1 MEGISQLRIALSN
14 ALDGNA
20 TQNGEQELFDLL
32 MLHKSRLANVFDFGS
47 RNPQELKE
55 IESGKTV
62 VNGKQVAVNSEFARQ
77 AIFLS
82 QHLEC
87 SERYVAGLLH
97 SVMAKNPNLDPINC
111 LEHAVAE
118 FHARRRHLVDSLRH
132 LLEATEG
139 ALSPNAPVLLHHLS
153 NYVRKDLVVPQT
165 SPARG
170 EIPLAFRIFKEM
182 ENLGIVIAR
191 ADNGRKSAQT
201 NTLIPP
207 QGMLLILI
215 LPIPVSN
222 SASGNITL
230 GVEISNAR
238 YDSLKY
244 ERRCLAHCL
253 YLISRLGLVSPDET
267 KAMVEWL
274 ITNPNHSMTFY
285 LFTTVLTVFDTVN
298 PDTPGAQTRNFLA
311 NDKALL
317 SFMTKKL
324 EPATEWKEPGLKAAV
339 LLKWALFLTEYRH
352 RNPDLENREGFRT
365 EELEVQIWNAVQ
377 GDIFLYLSMAL
388 LQIRRSTTTYS
399 PSLLVGVSLSPE
411 QQEQREV
418 PPDDFR
424 PLVLNA
430 FEVLVR
436 SLITHA
442 SSELRKIKQR
452 QEDLVLA
459 NARTD
464 RTRSGSSRFRPAS
477 TIDSE
482 RSSSS
487 PRNDIAMLYSFM
499 GLLYLSL
506 PEDSAL
512 QFWGA
517 GGQVAPNTTNY
528 LEYLETTAGRLP
540 AFLQWAVW
548 STQVQ
553 DANMTMALYDMLAGL
568 SKGQQCSELSYN
580 FMARGNGEIIPGSSL
595 PSGGSSVSWDVV
607 FGLLDSWATGPGVRS
622 PVATQANSQS
632 ILGGSS
638 TLARASNRTQ
648 DIHLGQ
654 QDVLLAQSFLRLLS
668 TVVIHSVAVRVT
680 ISGHARFRAI
690 PTLVSLIPLRV
701 PLELKGM
708 IFETLAAFC
717 QPGAGVPG
725 VEICRAV
732 WTLMERLEVINV
744 RPSASVGFG
753 SSFVSVK
760 GVEVELEEIEASH
773 GLYPAT
779 IPFLKLLSTLI
790 HTPKRVP
797 LKDRVSDQASTNPI
811 PESLGQPY
819 RLPGIGPFVTFVIDN
834 VFSKISSREYRRPSE
849 RWQMNDLCLAF
860 IERVLA
866 SYDMESLLASAE
878 AGNMKENSIAPYLIH
893 PGYEIMKRMLT
904 ASNLQNAI
912 FSYVVEG
919 LIGFE
924 KGFATEEPFFEST
937 ITRVLRIVN
946 RVLEIQGIFLDI
958 LVPLISEFDSTPLV
972 GTVHPRSYFV
982 KFDQA
987 LSFAANYA
995 PAIAA
1000 YVAQPAHF
1008 EVVLLSVKIISQLSV
1023 SDAFSN
1029 LAALIERS
1037 DDSDRILVGYL
1048 QILGVESFEDVSIA
1062 ETVAEETT
1070 GAGAPDIE
1078 DTPISLEQAT
1088 RTAVLDMLIR
1098 NTALNRPFPNLGH
1111 FLLFGETNSEQ
1122 GLQDPRA
1129 LGARRAC
1136 VHSLLELLNSG
1147 IPASKNKQRNSEVQG
1162 MPLFMTLPALAER
1175 CYHVIYQLC
1184 VHPRTSSSTMRY
1196 LRTREDFFTRQ
1207 LSAIPSQVPQTPQEP
1222 SVEVL
1227 YNDGSRVITTVP
1239 TLTSF
1244 LRLRSWIFDL
1254 VALDLHVLTSR
1265 GRTRNVSEV
1274 LDILFGNES
1283 ALDEPISWE
1292 DEVFRPFREVGQSH
1306 LKIIEFVQSL
1316 TFEWADSLTVKPVD
1330 LQLLAGV
1337 NLQACIRKD
1346 TAGCEII
1353 DRSALL
1359 VLLMTA
1365 RRALFAQNKIVTP
1378 VQAQQLETETSYILE
1393 SCAVENHR
1401 RQVVHAVS
1409 KGFEAWRRMLDLT
1422 LTKCFAYLPQDHRE
1436 NMLFD
1441 ILHVLPPIIKSEDLH
1456 QSTAVLL
1463 SEVVLSSITKL
1474 CEDRQHQV
1482 ILQSAGGDPHSELLP
1497 AERLYLILRSILECI
1512 LGSSHVELVRGN
1524 LYAALINYVDLVSS
1538 GEEKSASRTT
1548 QSLGVSMLTS
1558 TRDASPFNDSLSLVS
1573 SPSQRHTL
1581 QSHSL
1586 ALLKTGLERLLV
1598 TVSRDA
1604 IDGSEV
1610 WRTVAFMLLD
1620 SLVQLSAL
1628 EKQHPVL
1635 TPLVRHGILAN
1646 FVQGVKESD
1655 HLLQAI
1661 LKPDP
1666 DDLNPLYVYESK
1678 MSFFIRMAQ
1687 TRAGA
1692 ERLLDAQLL
1701 PILAQCDFLD
1711 ARPEADSAFVDHG
1724 SFLPSAIQRYHN
1736 IFMPNL
1742 QLINAM
1748 LATLGGKHATA
1759 SNQALDFLLQH
1770 SATMVILLKN
1780 ETGDVSLS
1788 HLEEIHLLVTLC
1800 AQTLPLVP
1808 QSELASVHSG
1818 FGAINAAILGLSTKC
1833 LGRGTW
1839 MEIVK
1844 PHTDAE
1850 ILHAS
1855 VLASGYGSHTK
1866 FDLEVRKKER
1876 LLRNALVSYAGAT
1889 SDFTEPEIN
1898 LVLSPV
1904 HVASRYS
1911 ERSSHFLATI
1921 PTVGDALEALNSL
1934 CQDLSS
1940 TLKQISDIAAELSA
1954 KELIAVDNIQEVIQ
1968 IVSDIDIEFI
1978 QDLEIGQKRNLIC
1991 RELEKISTEAHRDAK
2006 LTMINIKLAT
2016 LEMVLLLLWRHIVY
2030 YAEGTHAKTA
2040 QLNVSTAT
2048 AVRLLTTPDSSAF
2061 RLEVGKKLMPALH
2074 RLQTVVAD
2082 EILAEDEWRA
2092 SQVYVE
2098 IMCRRLRDVVG
2109 IDSEEMADEAS

>member
-1 MEGISQLRIALSN
+1 MDTISHLRTALSS
-14 ALDGNA
+14 ALDDRGSQNA
-20 TQNGEQELFDLL
+20 GQELFS
-32 MLHKSRLANVFDFGS
+32 MLIFHKSRLANVFDVGN

-97 SVMAKNPNLDPINC
+97 SLMSQNPNITPVYC
-111 LEHAVAE
+111 LEMAVAE
-118 FHARRRHLVDSLRH
+118 FHSRRRQLVDCLRY
-132 LLEATEG
+132 LLEATEVAQSPDVP
-139 ALSPNAPVLLHHLS
+139 ALYHHIS
-153 NYVRKDLVVPQT
+153 NYVRRDLAIPEA
-165 SPARG
+165 SPTGG
-170 EIPLAFRIFKEM
+170 EIPLAYRIFKEM
-182 ENLGIVIAR
+182 ENLGNVISR
-191 ADNGRKSAQT
+191 ADNARKSAQT
-201 NTLIPP
+201 NTVVP
-207 QGMLLILI
+207 QQ
-215 LPIPVSN
+215 
-222 SASGNITL
+222 GNPTL
-230 GVEISNAR
+230 GSDILNAR

-244 ERRCLAHCL
+244 ERRNLGNCL
-253 YLISRLGLVSPDET
+253 YLLARLGLVSPNEI
-267 KAMVEWL
+267 KNMVEWL
-274 ITNPNHSMTFY
+274 VTNPNHSMTFY
-285 LFTTVLTVFDTVN
+285 ILTTILTVFDTVN
-298 PDTPGAQTRNFLA
+298 PDTPGARTRNVLA
-311 NDKALL
+311 NDKPLL
-317 SFMTKKL
+317 SFMAKKL
-324 EPATEWKEPGLKAAV
+324 EPATEWKEPGLKATV
-339 LLKWALFLTEYRH
+339 LLKWTLFLTEHRH
-352 RNPDLENREGFRT
+352 RNPNLENREGFRT

-377 GDIFLYLSMAL
+377 GDIFLYLSMVL
-388 LQIRRSTTTYS
+388 LQLRKSTTGFS
-399 PSLLVGVSLSPE
+399 PSLLSGVVLSSE

-424 PLVLNA
+424 MFVLNA

-464 RTRSGSSRFRPAS
+464 RTRSNTARFRPAS
-477 TIDSE
+477 TIE
-482 RSSSS
+482 PEKSSSP
-487 PRNDIAMLYSFM
+487 PRNDIALLYSFI
-499 GLLYLSL
+499 GLLYFSL
-506 PEDSAL
+506 PEESAL

-517 GGQVAPNTTNY
+517 GGQVEPHAANY

-540 AFLQWAVW
+540 TFLQWAVW
-548 STQVQ
+548 STQAQ
-553 DANMTMALYDMLAGL
+553 DSNMNMALFDMLAGL

-580 FMARGNGEIIPGSSL
+580 FMARGSGEIIPGSSM

-607 FGLLDSWATGPGVRS
+607 FSLLDSWATGPSSRN
-622 PVATQANSQS
+622 PIATQGNNQGL
-632 ILGGSS
+632 LGGSS
-638 TLARASNRTQ
+638 TLTHASNRAQ
-648 DIHLGQ
+648 DMHLGP

-668 TVVIHSVAVRVT
+668 TVVTHSVAVRVT
-680 ISGHARFRAI
+680 ISGHAHFRAI

-717 QPGAGVPG
+717 QPGAGIPG

-744 RPSASVGFG
+744 RPSAVMGFS

-790 HTPKRVP
+790 HTPKRIP
-797 LKDRVSDQASTNPI
+797 LKDRVSDQASANPI

-819 RLPGIGPFVTFVIDN
+819 RLPGIGPFVTFVVDN
-834 VFSKISSREYRRPSE
+834 VFSKISLREYRRPSE

-878 AGNMKENSIAPYLIH
+878 EGSLKESLIGPYLVH
-893 PGYEIMKRMLT
+893 PGYEVMKRMLT
-904 ASNLQNAI
+904 ASTLQNSI
-912 FSYVVEG
+912 LSYVVEG

-924 KGFATEEPFFEST
+924 KGFAEEEPFFEST
-937 ITRVLRIVN
+937 ITRVLRIVH
-946 RVLEIQGIFLDI
+946 RVLEIQDIFLDVLI
-958 LVPLISEFDSTPLV
+958 PLISEFDSASLV

-987 LSFAANYA
+987 LSFDAHYV

-1000 YVAQPAHF
+1000 YVAYPAHF
-1008 EVVLLSVKIISQLSV
+1008 EVVLLSVKIIDMLSA
-1023 SDAFSN
+1023 SDAFSS

-1037 DDSDRILVGYL
+1037 DDSDRILGGYL
-1048 QILGVESFEDVSIA
+1048 QILNVESTEDISIA
-1062 ETVAEETT
+1062 ETTAEQTT
-1070 GAGAPDIE
+1070 GAGAPDI
-1078 DTPISLEQAT
+1078 DQISISLGQAT

-1098 NTALNRPFPNLGH
+1098 NTAPNRPSPNVAH
-1111 FLLFGETNSEQ
+1111 YLLFGGTNFEQ
-1122 GLQDPRA
+1122 GIQDPHA
-1129 LGARRAC
+1129 LGARHAC
-1136 VHSLLELLNSG
+1136 VHIILELLNSG
-1147 IPASKNKQRNSEVQG
+1147 IPTPKSKGKRAEAQAI
-1162 MPLFMTLPALAER
+1162 PLFMTLPALAER
-1175 CYHVIYQLC
+1175 CYHIIYQLC

-1196 LRTREDFFTRQ
+1196 LRTREDFFTRH
-1207 LSAIPSQVPQTPQEP
+1207 LSAIPSQAPQTSQEP
-1222 SVEVL
+1222 SIEVL
-1227 YNDGSRVITTVP
+1227 YNDGSRVITTVS

-1254 VALDLHVLTSR
+1254 VALDLHVLTNK
-1265 GRTRNVSEV
+1265 GRSRNVSEV

-1283 ALDEPISWE
+1283 VLDEPTSWE
-1292 DEVFRPFREVGQSH
+1292 DEVFKPFREVGQSH

-1330 LQLLAGV
+1330 LQLLAEV
-1337 NLQACIRKD
+1337 NLQACMRRD

-1359 VLLMTA
+1359 VLLTTA
-1365 RRALFAQNKIVTP
+1365 RRTLFAQNKIVTP
-1378 VQAQQLETETSYILE
+1378 VQAQQLEMETSYILE
-1393 SCAVENHR
+1393 SCAIENHR
-1401 RQVVHAVS
+1401 RQVVHAAS
-1409 KGFEAWRRMLDLT
+1409 KGFEAWRRMLDTT
-1422 LTKCFAYLPQDHRE
+1422 LTKCFDYLPQDHRE

-1441 ILHVLPPIIKSEDLH
+1441 ILHVLPPIIKSEDIH
-1456 QSTAVLL
+1456 ESTAVLL

-1512 LGSSHVELVRGN
+1512 VGSGHIELVRGN
-1524 LYAALINYVDLVSS
+1524 LYAALINYVNLVSA
-1538 GEEKSASRTT
+1538 GEEKSSSSKT
-1548 QSLGVSMLTS
+1548 QPLGISLFSS
-1558 TRDASPFNDSLSLVS
+1558 AREASPFGDPLSQVS
-1573 SPSQRHTL
+1573 L
-1581 QSHSL
+1581 QSQNSQLQIHSL
-1586 ALLKTGLERLLV
+1586 ALLKSGLERLLV

-1620 SLVQLSAL
+1620 SLIQLSAL

-1655 HLLQAI
+1655 YLLQSI

-1687 TRAGA
+1687 TRTGA
-1692 ERLLDAQLL
+1692 ERLLDVQLM

-1711 ARPEADSAFVDHG
+1711 ARPEADSSFVDHDN
-1724 SFLPSAIQRYHN
+1724 FLPSAIQRYHSL
-1736 IFMPNL
+1736 FMPSL
-1742 QLINAM
+1742 QLVNAL

-1759 SNQALDFLLQH
+1759 SNQALDFLSRH

-1780 ETGDVSLS
+1780 ETNDFSLS
-1788 HLEEIHLLVTLC
+1788 LLEEIHLLVMLC
-1800 AQTLPLVP
+1800 AQIIPLVP
-1808 QSELASVHSG
+1808 QSELASAHSG

-1839 MEIVK
+1839 TEAVRPM
-1844 PHTDAE
+1844 TDAE
-1850 ILHAS
+1850 IFRAS
-1855 VLASGYGSHTK
+1855 VLASGYGSNSK
-1866 FDLEVRKKER
+1866 FDVEVRKKER
-1876 LLRNALVSYAGAT
+1876 LLRNALVSYAGAM

-1904 HVASRYS
+1904 HVASRYN

-1921 PTVGDALEALNSL
+1921 PTVGDALEALSSL
-1934 CQDLSS
+1934 CQDLST

-1954 KELIAVDNIQEVIQ
+1954 RELIAVDNIQE
-1968 IVSDIDIEFI
+1968 IVSDIGSDFI

-1991 RELEKISTEAHRDAK
+1991 RELEKISAEARRDAK
-2006 LTMINIKLAT
+2006 LTTNT
-2016 LEMVLLLLWRHIVY
+2016 LEMLLLLLWRHIIY
-2030 YAEGTHAKTA
+2030 YAEGTHVKTP
-2040 QLNVSTAT
+2040 QLNASTAT
-2048 AVRLLTTPDSSAF
+2048 ALRFLSTPDPQAF
-2061 RLEVGKKLMPALH
+2061 RLEIGKKLMPALQ
-2074 RLQTVVAD
+2074 RLQTIVAD
-2082 EILAEDEWRA
+2082 ETLVGDEWRA
-2092 SQVYVE
+2092 SQAYVE
-2098 IMCRRLRDVVG
+2098 IMCRRLRDTAG
-2109 IDSEEMADEAS
+2109 IDVDDLADDAS